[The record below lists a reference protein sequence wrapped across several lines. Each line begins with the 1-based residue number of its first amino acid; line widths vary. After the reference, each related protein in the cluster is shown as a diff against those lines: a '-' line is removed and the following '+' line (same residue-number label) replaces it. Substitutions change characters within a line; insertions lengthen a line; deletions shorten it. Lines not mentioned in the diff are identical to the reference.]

1 MDRRLG
7 FGLLLSCGI
16 LALSLVPVGGL
27 LLTDSGQESPETGAE
42 TAALLAGLTDDRSG
56 TETVVVAVADTED
69 AATTARV
76 RHAVEYWTGETGT
89 RRPVLATDLPDPSAV
104 EPWIPGAAV
113 APDVLVRV
121 GEHRLYCSP
130 AAASAGP
137 SSRCVEPSGEGPG
150 VATISP
156 GLTEAS
162 AQTATTAA
170 LGRLLGQE
178 TRRDGTAF
186 SGPDFADP
194 WPAQETVTVHVVN
207 EAAPDRDVEPLVAE
221 ALRWWEQA
229 DDAHGNYTTDW
240 ELVDDPDADVTVSL
254 VVAVADCG
262 DHENPASLLGCGP
275 VLAGDSLADGD
286 EHVRVR
292 SGFSDETTLLILKH
306 EFGHLYGR
314 SHGMSPEPVMAA
326 RLPTT
331 RRTAANATQPALASD
346 PATVPIPG

>member
-16 LALSLVPVGGL
+16 LAVALGPVAGL
-27 LLTDSGQESPETGAE
+27 LLTDSGQQAAGLQGEAP
-42 TAALLAGLTDDRSG
+42 ALLAGVTDDRGG
-56 TETVVVAVADTED
+56 TEPVIVTVADTATAD
-69 AATTARV
+69 TTARV
-76 RHAVEYWTGETGT
+76 QHAVGYWTGETGT
-89 RRPVLATDLPDPSAV
+89 RRPVLATDLPAPAAL
-104 EPWIPGAAV
+104 EPWLPGAAV

-121 GEHRLYCSP
+121 ADDRLDCGL
-130 AAASAGP
+130 ASAGTGP
-137 SSRCVEPSGEGPG
+137 VSRCVESAADGPG

-162 AQTATTAA
+162 AQAATTAA

-178 TRRDGTAF
+178 TRLDGTAF
-186 SGPDFADP
+186 AGPEFADP
-194 WPAQETVTVHVVN
+194 WPAQEPVTVHVVN

-221 ALRWWEQA
+221 TLRWWEQA

-262 DHENPASLLGCGP
+262 DHENPTSLLGCGP
-275 VLAGDSLADGD
+275 VLDGETLADGD

-292 SGFSDETTLLILKH
+292 SGFSDATTLLILKH

-314 SHGMSPEPVMAA
+314 SHGMSPDPVMAA

-331 RRTAANATQPALASD
+331 RRAAANTTQPALASD
-346 PATVPIPG
+346 PATAAIAD